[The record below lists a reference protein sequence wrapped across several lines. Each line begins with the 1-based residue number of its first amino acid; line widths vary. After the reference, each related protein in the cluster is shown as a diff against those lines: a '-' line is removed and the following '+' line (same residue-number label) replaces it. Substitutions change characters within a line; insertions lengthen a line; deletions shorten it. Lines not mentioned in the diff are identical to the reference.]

1 MCLSL
6 ILGVMYFIAHSP
18 KRSHLM
24 HTFSFMLGTSDL
36 DAHALS
42 DRKGSVYKQFQ
53 LKTKSKAMITG
64 SIELSKNMKH
74 YKQYFNFSAT
84 MKETQGATGL
94 SAAKQMPA
102 DFLIDED
109 GKIFDLFR
117 STTPQDQMPFDRL
130 EKFIPEGKRCKC
142 NKKDCISTICRE
154 TYEEIRKENEAMFG
168 AGGYG
173 NEEED
178 E

>member
-1 MCLSL
+1 MQ
-6 ILGVMYFIAHSP
+6 YAHSP
-18 KRSHLM
+18 KRPHLI
-24 HTFSFMLGTSDL
+24 TLSLFSINIGTSDL

-64 SIELSKNMKH
+64 SIELSRNMKH
-74 YKQYFNFSAT
+74 YKQYFSTSNFSAAI
-84 MKETQGATGL
+84 KETQGATGL

-102 DFLIDED
+102 DFLIDEN
-109 GKIFDLFR
+109 GIIFDLFR